1 MDTAIWSRLPSEI
14 IKKIVEDSE
23 PSIDVQ
29 LYFKI
34 KPKRLDQALCAR
46 IWYLLNSHD
55 GIIYNLESKSL
66 HVFRV
71 PGFHIIRRPYQLNS
85 YDQYMAI
92 FNQDCRQHTLEITS
106 ADGSFMSCPHHDE
119 PFYSELR
126 VLLRGSAL

>member
-1 MDTAIWSRLPSEI
+1 MNPAIWSKLPTEI
-14 IKKIVEDSE
+14 IRKIVEDSK

-55 GIIYNLESKSL
+55 GLIYNLGSKSL
-66 HVFRV
+66 HIFRI
-71 PGFHIIRRPYQLNS
+71 PGFHIIRRPCQLNS

-92 FNQDCRQHTLEITS
+92 FNEDCNQHTIEITS
-106 ADGSFMSCPHHDE
+106 ANGSYISCPYHDE
-119 PFYSELR
+119 PFYTELR
-126 VLLRGSAL
+126 VLLRGSIF